1 MQALLFHSEQK
12 KKIYIYIYILT
23 DFEGLKNFSHIVEMK
38 IFPKKN

>member
-12 KKIYIYIYILT
+12 IYIYILT